1 MTTPTATSTDP
12 VESPCVLICSIDDK
26 TGWCFGCARTGDE
39 IMGWINMSEA
49 ERAAL
54 VAEIPGRMAKM
65 DRPARKLTKR
75 RERQRQRTSA

>member
-1 MTTPTATSTDP
+1 MTSQPIPT

-26 TGWCFGCARTGDE
+26 TGWCYGCARTGDE
-39 IMGWINMSEA
+39 IMGWINMSEE
-49 ERAAL
+49 ERVAL
-54 VAEIPGRMAKM
+54 VAQIPDRMAQM